1 MGVEG
6 RFLHDYSTVSGD
18 VMVVRIGTRGSLL
31 AMAQAMAVKSAI
43 GAKFPELSFRVVSIK
58 TSGDIHADVP
68 LHDIGGKGLFIKE
81 IEQALLDNII
91 DIAVHSVKDVPG
103 FYSKDLDIP
112 CVLPRGSV
120 RDVFVSCKYR
130 DLGSL
135 PVNAKVGTSSVRRKV
150 QLLAMRSDLE
160 VLPIRG
166 NIDTRMAKMKEGVC
180 DGIILAEAGL
190 DRIFRRDVIRE
201 VLSPEIMLGAVGQG
215 AVCLQCRKYDRN
227 IINVLQKLNC
237 HKSYTTVLAERSF
250 LKAVDGSCNTPLAAM
265 ARYISSDMLI
275 MKCMLASEEGNM
287 VFTERVFD
295 EESAEKVGYEM
306 GAVLKNELYL
316 RGQ

>member
-1 MGVEG
+1 
-6 RFLHDYSTVSGD
+6 
-18 VMVVRIGTRGSLL
+18 MVVRIGTRGSML
-31 AMAQAMAVKSAI
+31 AMAQATAVKSAMT
-43 GAKFPELSFRVVSIK
+43 ASFPELSFRILSIK
-58 TSGDIHADVP
+58 TSGDIHVNMP

-91 DIAVHSVKDVPG
+91 DIAVHSAKDIPG
-103 FYSKDLDIP
+103 FYSEDLDIP
-112 CVLPRGSV
+112 CVLPRGSA

-130 DLGSL
+130 DLSSL
-135 PVNAKVGTSSVRRKV
+135 PVNAKVGTSSIRRKV

-166 NIDTRMAKMKEGVC
+166 NIDTRMTKMQEGEC

-201 VLSPEIMLGAVGQG
+201 VLSPDVMLGAVGQG
-215 AVCLQCRKYDRN
+215 AICLQCRKYDKSMVS
-227 IINVLQKLNC
+227 VLQRLNC

-250 LKAVDGSCNTPLAAM
+250 LKAIDGTCTTPLAAM
-265 ARYISSDMLI
+265 ARYISTDMLI
-275 MKCMLASEEGNM
+275 MKCMLATEEGNM
-287 VFTERVFD
+287 VFTERVFE

-316 RGQ
+316 RG

>member
-1 MGVEG
+1 
-6 RFLHDYSTVSGD
+6 
-18 VMVVRIGTRGSLL
+18 MVVRIGTRGSML
-31 AMAQAMAVKSAI
+31 AMAQATAVKSAMV
-43 GAKFPELSFRVVSIK
+43 ARFPELSFRVLSIR
-58 TSGDIHADVP
+58 TSGDIHVDVP

-91 DIAVHSVKDVPG
+91 DIAVHSAKDVPG
-103 FYSKDLDIP
+103 FYSEDLDIP

-130 DLGSL
+130 DLNSL
-135 PVNAKVGTSSVRRKV
+135 PVHAKVGTSSVRRKV

-166 NIDTRMAKMKEGVC
+166 NIDTRMSKMQEGEC

-201 VLSPEIMLGAVGQG
+201 VLSPDVMLGAVGQG
-215 AVCLQCRKYDRN
+215 AICLQCRKYDKSMVS
-227 IINVLQKLNC
+227 VLQRLNC

-250 LKAVDGSCNTPLAAM
+250 LKAIDGTCSTPLAAM
-265 ARYISSDMLI
+265 ARYISTDMLI
-275 MKCMLASEEGNM
+275 MKCMLATEAGDM
-287 VFTERVFD
+287 VFTERVF
-295 EESAEKVGYEM
+295 EEENAEKVGYEM

-316 RGQ
+316 RG

>member
-1 MGVEG
+1 
-6 RFLHDYSTVSGD
+6 
-18 VMVVRIGTRGSLL
+18 MVVRIGTRGSML
-31 AMAQAMAVKSAI
+31 AMAQATAVKSAMV
-43 GAKFPELSFRVVSIK
+43 ARFPELSFRVLSIK
-58 TSGDIHADVP
+58 TSGDIHVDVP

-91 DIAVHSVKDVPG
+91 DIAVHSAKDVPG
-103 FYSKDLDIP
+103 FYSEDLDIP

-130 DLGSL
+130 DLNSL
-135 PVNAKVGTSSVRRKV
+135 PVHAKVGTSSVRRKV

-166 NIDTRMAKMKEGVC
+166 NIDTRMSKMQEGEC

-201 VLSPEIMLGAVGQG
+201 VLSPDVMLGAVGQG
-215 AVCLQCRKYDRN
+215 AICLQCRKYDKSMVS
-227 IINVLQKLNC
+227 VLQRLNC

-250 LKAVDGSCNTPLAAM
+250 LKAIDGTCSTPLAAM
-265 ARYISSDMLI
+265 ARYISTDMLI
-275 MKCMLASEEGNM
+275 MKCMLATEAGDM
-287 VFTERVFD
+287 VFTERVF
-295 EESAEKVGYEM
+295 EEENAEKVGYEM

-316 RGQ
+316 RG